1 MNPTTLK
8 HDASDARTA
17 TTAGR
22 NLAELIDRER
32 AKGTAA
38 NPTWLRHAEASQA
51 EWEGKARDANAALIR
66 GRRAACRD
74 RANPRRRG
82 RYGRIC
88 PPST

>member
-38 NPTWLRHAEASQA
+38 NPTWLRHAEAA
-51 EWEGKARDANAALIR
+51 RPNGKARHATPT
-66 GRRAACRD
+66 
-74 RANPRRRG
+74 PR
-82 RYGRIC
+82 
-88 PPST
+88 